1 MRKLIA
7 LGVTFLLIGCSS
19 ENSTV
24 STPTDTRMINIL
36 ALGDSYTK
44 GESVCSTCNFP
55 SQLRD
60 SINGRRKNTLTT
72 ARIIAQTGWTT
83 YNLKNGINQAN
94 VPNDYDLV
102 TLLIGVNNQ
111 YQNQPFSLYQT
122 EFPELVQT
130 AIQKAKGDKSKVIVV
145 SIPDYAFTPYGGGNP
160 AITNGLLP
168 YNQFAA
174 DYCAQQQITFVNITD
189 ITQLGLQQ
197 PNLVASDGLHPSTL
211 AYTKFVERIL
221 PVALQKLGLPN

>member
-130 AIQKAKGDKSKVIVV
+130 AI
-145 SIPDYAFTPYGGGNP
+145 
-160 AITNGLLP
+160 
-168 YNQFAA
+168 
-174 DYCAQQQITFVNITD
+174 
-189 ITQLGLQQ
+189 
-197 PNLVASDGLHPSTL
+197 
-211 AYTKFVERIL
+211 
-221 PVALQKLGLPN
+221 